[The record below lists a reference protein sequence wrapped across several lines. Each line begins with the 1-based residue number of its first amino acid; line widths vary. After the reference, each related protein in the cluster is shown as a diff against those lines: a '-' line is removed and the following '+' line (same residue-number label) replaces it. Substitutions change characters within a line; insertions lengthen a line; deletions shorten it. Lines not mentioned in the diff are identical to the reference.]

1 MKYLVKWVGYDPEEN
16 TWEPAIN
23 LPAGMLSDY
32 TEKVEAAAKK
42 QRDAAISAEARRA
55 DPNYGPKA
63 LPPLPEGRPPN
74 GDGGGDSEPRKVSSP
89 IGSPKG

>member
-89 IGSPKG
+89 IGSHKG